1 MSLDFF
7 SAFIIGLIGSGHCIA
22 MCGGITTMLTSAI
35 PNNKYDNNQ
44 QIPVNDLNVSQPKQ
58 EVYSS
63 KATLVFCYNIG
74 RIASYCLLGAI
85 VGFTGSIAAKNIGL
99 PLVGLRIFSAVF
111 VILLGL
117 YLGQW
122 LMWLNRIE
130 ALGKRLWKHI
140 SPLASHVIPV
150 NTPMKALGLGAI
162 WGWLPCGLV
171 YSTLTWAL
179 ASSSILNGASIMF
192 FFGLGTLPALLT
204 LSVGFDS
211 IKNILVNPLLRKI
224 MALSLIFFGIYSFI
238 VAYQQ
243 MF

>member
-7 SAFIIGLIGSGHCIA
+7 SAFIIGLLGSGHCIA
-22 MCGGITTMLTSAI
+22 MCGGITTMLTSAL
-35 PNNKYDNNQ
+35 PSNKYDSNQ
-44 QIPVNDLNVSQPKQ
+44 QILVNDQQGNQYESQIQ
-58 EVYSS
+58 AS
-63 KATLVFCYNIG
+63 KFTLVFCYNLG
-74 RIASYCLLGAI
+74 RIASYSFIGAI

-99 PLVGLRIFSAVF
+99 PLTGLRMFSAVF

-130 ALGKRLWKHI
+130 ALGKKLWQHI
-140 SPLASHVIPV
+140 SPLASKAIPV
-150 NTPMKALGLGAI
+150 NTPLKALSLGAI

-179 ASSSILNGASIMF
+179 ASSNATDGASIMF

-204 LSVGFDS
+204 LSIGFNG
-211 IKNILVNPLLRKI
+211 IKKILVNLFLRKM
-224 MALSLIFFGIYSFI
+224 MALILVSFGIYSFI

-243 MF
+243 ML